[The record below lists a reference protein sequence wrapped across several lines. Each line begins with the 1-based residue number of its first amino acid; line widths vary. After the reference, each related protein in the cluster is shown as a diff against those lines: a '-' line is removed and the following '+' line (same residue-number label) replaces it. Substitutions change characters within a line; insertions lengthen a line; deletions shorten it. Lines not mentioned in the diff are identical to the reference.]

1 MYRPT
6 IKLGAAL
13 LAVTVSATF
22 FTCGCSKNNKGND
35 PDTSGPVIELS
46 GTMPDKLPDGLS
58 WYDFKED
65 KSVFEQIGKKF
76 KDYFVSDV
84 TLCDGRTWVFV
95 YNTGANESESHIMSF
110 DRDGNPVTEQ
120 TYRDEFG
127 DAVSLG
133 RMSGSGSR
141 LYLSAYDFES
151 GKDLLYPV
159 DTETGK
165 ADPSNRI
172 DLTAM
177 MPGGSS
183 VNRCVFSGDD
193 VYILGSGNS
202 YSVTVADLSTG
213 SVRKTLELK
222 EYSRSYGIMF
232 PEGIIAAGQ
241 NKAVIWGSTSSN
253 MYFGQIRYVV
263 VDLETGE
270 ESALDEKV
278 SIPIRNL
285 SSCDG
290 NLVTVTDDGVY
301 LIDLDE
307 CSCKMTLSFN
317 CSNCNR
323 FLVNNSDLCYADGET
338 MVFSY
343 SSRNAG
349 PGQLQNALCYFTRSD
364 SYPASGKNILTVA
377 STEDLD
383 YSISEAIMLFNSGN
397 SSSFIIYDGRY
408 KANLSIDY
416 SNKDDA
422 DKAALDALTAYG
434 SVSDRLAMD
443 IISGTGPDIIITG
456 GANEQLS
463 RSEYFLDLSGLTG
476 SIDKDSYF
484 MNVFEAMKYD
494 GALYQL
500 PVGFYVDGL
509 ISSKENFGGR
519 NGMTFDEYLK
529 MVNDVCNGGD
539 PLYDHQLSYS
549 RTEVAVKLFANM
561 NEMFIEDGRI
571 DVNNSAFKAI
581 LDYCKDLPAQA
592 YFDGKDLDME
602 FEDFM
607 SGKDKMPVQPDRFN
621 GYIRFEEFYLRFG
634 DAAISG
640 YPSVDGRSASVGSDL
655 AVSVS
660 SQSEDPESCKEFIDI
675 LLSDEIQQSLTECI
689 PVNSRCAR
697 ELFLAEIDDHNYW
710 NDKGY
715 GDSPFVGTSTYL
727 DPEAADLYVEQLSS
741 ATTSSFVYHNI
752 SLIIFE
758 EIPAYFEGQKSFDEV
773 CAAINNR
780 AQTVLDERK

>member
-1 MYRPT
+1 
-6 IKLGAAL
+6 
-13 LAVTVSATF
+13 
-22 FTCGCSKNNKGND
+22 
-35 PDTSGPVIELS
+35 
-46 GTMPDKLPDGLS
+46 
-58 WYDFKED
+58 
-65 KSVFEQIGKKF
+65 
-76 KDYFVSDV
+76 
-84 TLCDGRTWVFV
+84 
-95 YNTGANESESHIMSF
+95 
-110 DRDGNPVTEQ
+110 
-120 TYRDEFG
+120 
-127 DAVSLG
+127 
-133 RMSGSGSR
+133 
-141 LYLSAYDFES
+141 
-151 GKDLLYPV
+151 
-159 DTETGK
+159 
-165 ADPSNRI
+165 
-172 DLTAM
+172 
-177 MPGGSS
+177 
-183 VNRCVFSGDD
+183 
-193 VYILGSGNS
+193 
-202 YSVTVADLSTG
+202 
-213 SVRKTLELK
+213 
-222 EYSRSYGIMF
+222 MF

-278 SIPIRNL
+278 NIPIRNL

-290 NLVTVTDDGVY
+290 KLVTVTDDGVY

-307 CSCKMTLSFN
+307 GSCKMTLSFN

-397 SSSFIIYDGRY
+397 SSSFIMYDGRY

-561 NEMFIEDGRI
+561 NEMFIKDGRI

-741 ATTSSFVYHNI
+741 ATTSSLVYHNI